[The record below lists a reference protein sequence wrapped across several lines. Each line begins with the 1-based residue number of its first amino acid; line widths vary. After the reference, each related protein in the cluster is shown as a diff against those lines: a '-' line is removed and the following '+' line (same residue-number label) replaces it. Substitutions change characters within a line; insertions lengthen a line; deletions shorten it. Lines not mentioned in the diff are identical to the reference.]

1 MSNCFFAQTVPVSHF
16 KRKPTQRSVF
26 ELFPKESDNI
36 KVSTS
41 RAIDGLRGEN
51 AVKLFAIGG
60 GGVKKMAIKKKTA
73 SIMWDNLAGS
83 SSLRKWEQN
92 PI

>member
-1 MSNCFFAQTVPVSHF
+1 MQFDFQPKKNGIIFVFMSNCFFAQTVPVSHF

-60 GGVKKMAIKKKTA
+60 GGVKKMAIKKKQP
-73 SIMWDNLAGS
+73 L
-83 SSLRKWEQN
+83 
-92 PI
+92 